1 MKAHLLVPLV
11 LGAVLAGT
19 AAEAGTIFSQNFQG
33 ALGANESVGG
43 RFTITDGQMGHVDYY
58 RNNEYSYYQIAL
70 DLTDFEQ
77 ISLQFDYDIVAEWR
91 YDGFNLLASTDDVF
105 DATTDLLT
113 PTSPGFYNA
122 MGNNLSRLGKTAAT
136 GEIAGLAV
144 FDLSQFAGQ
153 KVNLRFQF
161 QSDFAAFKPGVRL
174 DNIKVTGQPVGAVP
188 EPATWALLIGG
199 FGMAGAALRRSRR
212 LAVARGAA
220 V

>member
-1 MKAHLLVPLV
+1 
-11 LGAVLAGT
+11 
-19 AAEAGTIFSQNFQG
+19 
-33 ALGANESVGG
+33 
-43 RFTITDGQMGHVDYY
+43 
-58 RNNEYSYYQIAL
+58 
-70 DLTDFEQ
+70 
-77 ISLQFDYDIVAEWR
+77 
-91 YDGFNLLASTDDVF
+91 
-105 DATTDLLT
+105 
-113 PTSPGFYNA
+113 